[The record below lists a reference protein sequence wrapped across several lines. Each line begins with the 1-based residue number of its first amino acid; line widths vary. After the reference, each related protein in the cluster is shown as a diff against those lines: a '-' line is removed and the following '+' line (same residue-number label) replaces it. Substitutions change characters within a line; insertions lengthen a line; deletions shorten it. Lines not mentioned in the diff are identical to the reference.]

1 MARPGHRGENMA
13 DEAYRRGTICKLSR
27 QDCNTL
33 RSSNLPFTEGIIS
46 SSNSDSTF
54 VNSPGER
61 FAVAVKTSL
70 EGSDPQGDL
79 ILNVRSSDKEVQQSG
94 GNLKVLLSE
103 NVLKSRDLYVGK
115 TVWVKKV
122 NPIPLQRV
130 VVGISSEETYLWA
143 QSSLASSLLKS
154 LPLGPITVREN
165 DILCFHNDQVTG
177 EKEEGSEVLI
187 LQNEPVSQ
195 GCVTSETCL
204 VITKLEKTEIQPAS
218 KISET
223 ESLVLLSDSLETFL
237 VSDFTRNLIT
247 QGQLCDHDQPNEKTS
262 QEKTHQFRVSVFNS
276 DKMNYLDLC
285 QGVSSR
291 VYVSVETLIDLCLFN
306 GSWVKIYRDS
316 TDLHVHDTQEEQDS
330 ESMTISQQKYCDER
344 FYTKIKYHLVQV
356 VAVDDKSTT
365 NISSLI
371 NSDEVKDGVLY
382 IAPLLCFNLFG
393 KITPNVNDHPSV
405 YIFANFNTT
414 TLTNEESNTESTSGK
429 PPFATEAH
437 IALIHSPYYKV
448 GESFDGALM
457 SYFKVP
463 RILTVG
469 DVFFVYHDWQ
479 RNTDAQKMASTGDDQ
494 WQRDLVVYFK
504 VTRLACGSS
513 EANSCFVDVEHTS
526 LYQVSKCISSIIQ
539 SLQTRKIIAGA
550 KQRIVLN

>member
-1 MARPGHRGENMA
+1 MA
-13 DEAYRRGTICKLSR
+13 DEAYRTRAYRRGTICKLSR

-154 LPLGPITVREN
+154 LPSGPITVREN

-177 EKEEGSEVLI
+177 DKEEGSEVLI

-262 QEKTHQFRVSVFNS
+262 QEKTHHFRVSVFNS
-276 DKMNYLDLC
+276 DKMNYLDLS

-316 TDLHVHDTQEEQDS
+316 TDLHVHDKQEEQDS

-344 FYTKIKYHLVQV
+344 FYAKIKYHLVQL
-356 VAVDDKSTT
+356 VAVDDESIT

-405 YIFANFNTT
+405 YISPNFNAT
-414 TLTNEESNTESTSGK
+414 TLADERSNTESTSRK

-437 IALIHSPYYKV
+437 IALIQSPYYKV

-469 DVFFVYHDWQ
+469 DVFFVSHDWQ
-479 RNTDAQKMASTGDDQ
+479 RNTDAQKMASTSDDQ

-504 VTRLACGSS
+504 VTRLVCGSS

-539 SLQTRKIIAGA
+539 PLQTRKIIAGA

>member
-1 MARPGHRGENMA
+1 MA

-27 QDCNTL
+27 HDYNTL

-46 SSNSDSTF
+46 TSNSDSTF

-94 GNLKVLLSE
+94 GNLKVFLSE
-103 NVLKSRDLYVGK
+103 NVLKSHDLCVAK
-115 TVWVKKV
+115 TFWVKKV
-122 NPIPLQRV
+122 NPTPLQRV

-143 QSSLASSLLKS
+143 QSSLASFLLKS
-154 LPLGPITVREN
+154 LSSGPITVREN
-165 DILCFHNDQVTG
+165 DILYLHNDQVTG
-177 EKEEGSEVLI
+177 DKEDGSEVLI

-195 GCVTSETCL
+195 GCITSETCL
-204 VITKLEKTEIQPAS
+204 IITKLEKTEIQPAS

-223 ESLVLLSDSLETFL
+223 ESLVLLSDSLKTFL
-237 VSDFTRNLIT
+237 VSDFTHNLIT
-247 QGQLCDHDQPNEKTS
+247 QGQLCDHDQPNAKTS
-262 QEKTHQFRVSVFNS
+262 QDKAHQFRVSVFNS
-276 DKMNYLDLC
+276 DKINYVDFS

-316 TDLHVHDTQEEQDS
+316 TDLHAPVHDKQERQDS
-330 ESMTISQQKYCDER
+330 ESMTISQQTYCDER
-344 FYTKIKYHLVQV
+344 CYTKIKYHLVQL

-371 NSDEVKDGVLY
+371 NSDEVEDRVLY
-382 IAPLLCFNLFG
+382 IAPLLYFNLFG
-393 KITPNVNDHPSV
+393 KITPNKSDHPPV
-405 YIFANFNTT
+405 YVSPNFNAT
-414 TLTNEESNTESTSGK
+414 TLTNEESNTESTSRK

-437 IALIHSPYYKV
+437 IVLIQSPYYKV
-448 GESFDGALM
+448 GESFDGTLM

-479 RNTDAQKMASTGDDQ
+479 RNTDAQKMASTSDDQ

-504 VTRLACGSS
+504 VTGLVCGSS
-513 EANSCFVDVEHTS
+513 EANSCFVDIEHTS
-526 LYQVSKCISSIIQ
+526 LYQVSKCISSINQ
-539 SLQTRKIIAGA
+539 LLQKRKIIASD
-550 KQRIVLN
+550 K

>member
-1 MARPGHRGENMA
+1 MA

-61 FAVAVKTSL
+61 FAVAVKPSL

-154 LPLGPITVREN
+154 LPSGPITVREN

-177 EKEEGSEVLI
+177 DKEEGSEVLI

-204 VITKLEKTEIQPAS
+204 VITKLEKTEIQPAY

-223 ESLVLLSDSLETFL
+223 ESLSDSLETFL

-262 QEKTHQFRVSVFNS
+262 QEKTRQFRVSVFNS
-276 DKMNYLDLC
+276 DKMNYLDLS

-316 TDLHVHDTQEEQDS
+316 TDLHVHDKQEEQDS

-344 FYTKIKYHLVQV
+344 FYAKIKYHLVQL

-405 YIFANFNTT
+405 YISPNFNAT
-414 TLTNEESNTESTSGK
+414 TLADERSNTESTSRK

-437 IALIHSPYYKV
+437 IALIQSPYYKV

-469 DVFFVYHDWQ
+469 DVFFVSHDWQ
-479 RNTDAQKMASTGDDQ
+479 RNTDAQKMASTSDDQ

-504 VTRLACGSS
+504 VTRLVCGSS

-526 LYQVSKCISSIIQ
+526 LYQVSKCLSSINQLLQ
-539 SLQTRKIIAGA
+539 SRKIIADA
-550 KQRIVLN
+550 K

>member
-1 MARPGHRGENMA
+1 MA

-154 LPLGPITVREN
+154 LPSGPITVREN

-177 EKEEGSEVLI
+177 DKEEGSEVLI

-262 QEKTHQFRVSVFNS
+262 QEKTHHFRVSVFNS
-276 DKMNYLDLC
+276 DKMNYLDLS

-316 TDLHVHDTQEEQDS
+316 TDLHVHDKQEEQDS

-344 FYTKIKYHLVQV
+344 FYAKIKYHLVQL
-356 VAVDDKSTT
+356 VAVDDESIT

-405 YIFANFNTT
+405 YISPNFNAT

-469 DVFFVYHDWQ
+469 DVFFVSHDWQ
-479 RNTDAQKMASTGDDQ
+479 RNTDAQKMASTSDDQ

-504 VTRLACGSS
+504 VTRLVCGSS
-513 EANSCFVDVEHTS
+513 EVNSCFVDVEHTS
-526 LYQVSKCISSIIQ
+526 LYQVSKCLSSINQLLQ
-539 SLQTRKIIAGA
+539 SRKIIADA
-550 KQRIVLN
+550 K

>member
-1 MARPGHRGENMA
+1 MA

-27 QDCNTL
+27 HDCSTL
-33 RSSNLPFTEGIIS
+33 LSSNLPFTEGIIS

-54 VNSPGER
+54 ANSPGER

-70 EGSDPQGDL
+70 EDSDSQGDL
-79 ILNVRSSDKEVQQSG
+79 ILNVQASDKEVHQFG
-94 GNLKVLLSE
+94 GNLKVFLSE
-103 NVLKSRDLYVGK
+103 NVLESRDLYVGK

-130 VVGISSEETYLWA
+130 VVGISLEETYLWA
-143 QSSLASSLLKS
+143 QSSLASFLLKS
-154 LPLGPITVREN
+154 SSSGPITVREN
-165 DILCFHNDQVTG
+165 DILYLHNDQVIG
-177 EKEEGSEVLI
+177 DKEESSELLI

-195 GCVTSETCL
+195 GCITSETCL
-204 VITKLEKTEIQPAS
+204 VITKLENPEIQPAS
-218 KISET
+218 KINET

-247 QGQLCDHDQPNEKTS
+247 QGQLCDHDQPNAKTS
-262 QEKTHQFRVSVFNS
+262 QDKAHQFRVSVFNS
-276 DKMNYLDLC
+276 DKINYVDLS

-291 VYVSVETLIDLCLFN
+291 VYVLVETLIDLCLFN
-306 GSWVKIYRDS
+306 GSWVKIYKDLP
-316 TDLHVHDTQEEQDS
+316 DLHVHDKQEGQDS
-330 ESMTISQQKYCDER
+330 ESMTISHQKYCNER
-344 FYTKIKYHLVQV
+344 FYTKIKYHLVQL

-371 NSDEVKDGVLY
+371 NSDEVEDRVLY
-382 IAPLLCFNLFG
+382 IAPLLYFNLFG
-393 KITPNVNDHPSV
+393 KITPNKNDHPPV
-405 YIFANFNTT
+405 YISPNFNATA
-414 TLTNEESNTESTSGK
+414 LTNEESNTESTSRK

-437 IALIHSPYYKV
+437 IALIQSPYYKV

-479 RNTDAQKMASTGDDQ
+479 RNTDAQKMASTSDDQ

-504 VTRLACGSS
+504 VTGLVCGSS
-513 EANSCFVDVEHTS
+513 EANSCFVDIEHTS
-526 LYQVSKCISSIIQ
+526 LYQVSKCISSINQ
-539 SLQTRKIIAGA
+539 LLQTRKIIAGD
-550 KQRIVLN
+550 K

>member
-1 MARPGHRGENMA
+1 MA

-46 SSNSDSTF
+46 SSNFDSTF
-54 VNSPGER
+54 VNSLGER
-61 FAVAVKTSL
+61 FAVALKTSL
-70 EGSDPQGDL
+70 KGSDPQGDL

-94 GNLKVLLSE
+94 EDLKVLLSE

-143 QSSLASSLLKS
+143 HVSLASFLLKS
-154 LPLGPITVREN
+154 LPSGPITVREN
-165 DILCFHNDQVTG
+165 DILCLHNDQVTG
-177 EKEEGSEVLI
+177 DKEEGSEVLI

-195 GCVTSETCL
+195 GCLTSETCL

-223 ESLVLLSDSLETFL
+223 ESLVLLSDSLKTFL

-247 QGQLCDHDQPNEKTS
+247 QGQLCDHDQRNEKTS
-262 QEKTHQFRVSVFNS
+262 QGKTHQFRVSVFNS
-276 DKMNYLDLC
+276 DKINYVDLS

-291 VYVSVETLIDLCLFN
+291 VYVSVKTLIDLCLFN
-306 GSWVKIYRDS
+306 GSWVKIYRDL
-316 TDLHVHDTQEEQDS
+316 TDLHVHVHDQQEGQLS
-330 ESMTISQQKYCDER
+330 ESTTISQQTYFDER
-344 FYTKIKYHLVQV
+344 CYTKIKYHRVQL

-371 NSDEVKDGVLY
+371 NSDEVEDRVLY
-382 IAPLLCFNLFG
+382 IAPLLYFNLFG
-393 KITPNVNDHPSV
+393 KFTSNENDHPPV
-405 YIFANFNTT
+405 YISPNFNAT
-414 TLTNEESNTESTSGK
+414 TLPNGESNTESTSGK
-429 PPFATEAH
+429 SPFATEAH

-479 RNTDAQKMASTGDDQ
+479 RNTDAQKMASTSDDQ

-504 VTRLACGSS
+504 VIRLVCGSS

-539 SLQTRKIIAGA
+539 PLQTRKIIAGA

>member
-1 MARPGHRGENMA
+1 MA

-143 QSSLASSLLKS
+143 QSSLASSLLRS

-177 EKEEGSEVLI
+177 DKEEGSEVLI

-262 QEKTHQFRVSVFNS
+262 QEKTHHFRVSVFNS
-276 DKMNYLDLC
+276 DKMNYLDLS

-291 VYVSVETLIDLCLFN
+291 VYVSVETLIDLSMFN
-306 GSWVKIYRDS
+306 DSWVKIYWDS
-316 TDLHVHDTQEEQDS
+316 TDLHVHDKQEEQDS

-344 FYTKIKYHLVQV
+344 FYTKIKYHLVQL

-405 YIFANFNTT
+405 YISPNFNAT
-414 TLTNEESNTESTSGK
+414 TLANEQSNTESTSGK

-437 IALIHSPYYKV
+437 IALIQSPYYKV

-479 RNTDAQKMASTGDDQ
+479 RNTDAQKMTSTGDDQ

-504 VTRLACGSS
+504 VTRLVCGSS

-539 SLQTRKIIAGA
+539 PL
-550 KQRIVLN
+550 

>member
-1 MARPGHRGENMA
+1 MA

-33 RSSNLPFTEGIIS
+33 RSYNLPFTEGIIS

-54 VNSPGER
+54 VNFPGER

-70 EGSDPQGDL
+70 EGSDQQGDL

-103 NVLKSRDLYVGK
+103 NVLKSRGLYVGK

-143 QSSLASSLLKS
+143 HVSLASFLLKS
-154 LPLGPITVREN
+154 LSSGPITVREN
-165 DILCFHNDQVTG
+165 DLLYLQNDHVTG
-177 EKEEGSEVLI
+177 DKEEGSEVLI
-187 LQNEPVSQ
+187 LQNEPVLQ
-195 GCVTSETCL
+195 GCITSETCL

-223 ESLVLLSDSLETFL
+223 ESLSDSLETFL

-262 QEKTHQFRVSVFNS
+262 QEKTHHFRVSVFNS

-306 GSWVKIYRDS
+306 GSWVKIYRDL
-316 TDLHVHDTQEEQDS
+316 TDLHVHDKQEEQDS

-344 FYTKIKYHLVQV
+344 FYAKIKYHLVQL

-371 NSDEVKDGVLY
+371 NSDEVEDGVLY

-393 KITPNVNDHPSV
+393 KITPNVNDHPPV
-405 YIFANFNTT
+405 YISPNFNETA
-414 TLTNEESNTESTSGK
+414 LPNGESNTESTSGK
-429 PPFATEAH
+429 PPFAIEAH

-479 RNTDAQKMASTGDDQ
+479 RNTDAQKMASTSDDQ

-504 VTRLACGSS
+504 VTRLVCGSS

-526 LYQVSKCISSIIQ
+526 LYQVSKCIPSINQLIQ
-539 SLQTRKIIAGA
+539 KRKIIVGT
-550 KQRIVLN
+550 K

>member
-143 QSSLASSLLKS
+143 QSSLASSLLKR
-154 LPLGPITVREN
+154 LPSGPITVREN

-218 KISET
+218 KIRET

-365 NISSLI
+365 NISALI

-405 YIFANFNTT
+405 YISPNFNAT

-504 VTRLACGSS
+504 VTRLVCGSS
-513 EANSCFVDVEHTS
+513 EANSCFVDVEYTS

-539 SLQTRKIIAGA
+539 PLQTRKIFAGA

>member
-1 MARPGHRGENMA
+1 MA

-54 VNSPGER
+54 VDSPGER
-61 FAVAVKTSL
+61 FAVAVKTYL

-154 LPLGPITVREN
+154 LPSGPITVREN
-165 DILCFHNDQVTG
+165 DLLCFHNDQVTG
-177 EKEEGSEVLI
+177 DKEEGSEVLI

-247 QGQLCDHDQPNEKTS
+247 QGQLFDHDQRNEKTS
-262 QEKTHQFRVSVFNS
+262 QDETHQFRVSVFNS
-276 DKMNYLDLC
+276 DKINYLDLS
-285 QGVSSR
+285 QVVSSR

-316 TDLHVHDTQEEQDS
+316 TDLHVHDKREVQHS
-330 ESMTISQQKYCDER
+330 ESMTISQQKYFDER
-344 FYTKIKYHLVQV
+344 FYTKIKYHLVQL
-356 VAVDDKSTT
+356 VAVDDRSTT

-371 NSDEVKDGVLY
+371 NSDEVEDGVLY

-393 KITPNVNDHPSV
+393 KITPNVNDHPPV
-405 YIFANFNTT
+405 YVSPNFNETA
-414 TLTNEESNTESTSGK
+414 LSNGESNSKSTSGK

-504 VTRLACGSS
+504 VTRLVCGSS

-526 LYQVSKCISSIIQ
+526 LYQVSKCLSSINQLLQ
-539 SLQTRKIIAGA
+539 SRKIIADA
-550 KQRIVLN
+550 K